1 MRSHPSPP
9 KHLSTMDALIEIDK
23 LPTSKTS
30 EQKDWKMYALSATDP
45 RTQER
50 LEMSSPGLILAPRI
64 YSHYR

>member
-1 MRSHPSPP
+1 
-9 KHLSTMDALIEIDK
+9 MDALIEIDK